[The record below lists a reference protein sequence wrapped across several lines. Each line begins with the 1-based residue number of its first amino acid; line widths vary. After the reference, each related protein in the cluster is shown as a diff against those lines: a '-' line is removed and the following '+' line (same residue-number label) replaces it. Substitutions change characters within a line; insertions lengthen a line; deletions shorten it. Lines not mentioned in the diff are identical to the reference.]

1 VCIDIFTK
9 KAALAP
15 MSTKKAEDSRR
26 AFVEVVKQLG
36 LPACIMVDGESE
48 FQGEF
53 AATVK
58 KFFDVD
64 IMISRH
70 SACSWSA

>member
-1 VCIDIFTK
+1 MRISSRTFGK
-9 KAALAP
+9 MGPWALAKDKP
-15 MSTKKAEDSRR
+15 
-26 AFVEVVKQLG
+26 V
-36 LPACIMVDGESE
+36 MVDGGSE